1 MNIILLVS
9 SFKIFG
15 GDILK
20 GFSQF
25 KLFVSTKRPLC
36 FQNKSAIS
44 DSSPPAHSSG
54 DESNSSDTE
63 MSERGGGMGSYQHH
77 GALSDLMIKSES
89 REYAGS
95 EHMGPLDG
103 ASRAN
108 FPAALLGLQGKLRFC
123 EQS

>member
-1 MNIILLVS
+1 M
-9 SFKIFG
+9 
-15 GDILK
+15 
-20 GFSQF
+20 
-25 KLFVSTKRPLC
+25 RPVC

-123 EQS
+123 KQS